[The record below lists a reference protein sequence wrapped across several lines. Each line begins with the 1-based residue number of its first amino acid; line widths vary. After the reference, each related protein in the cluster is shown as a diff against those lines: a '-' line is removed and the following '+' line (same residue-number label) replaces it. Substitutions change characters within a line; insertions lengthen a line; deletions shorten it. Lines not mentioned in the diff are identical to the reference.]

1 MTFLHFPAP
10 SCCFFRF
17 YVQFTSVYKYSQ
29 ENNGLFWEKT
39 TVVFEKTLDV
49 FGKTLDVFFK
59 TTVCAKNCLGDAVKT
74 AFK

>member
-1 MTFLHFPAP
+1 MTFLHFPAL

-49 FGKTLDVFFK
+49 FGKTLDVFLKQRYVFEGCFGWGK
-59 TTVCAKNCLGDAVKT
+59 V
-74 AFK
+74 

>member
-10 SCCFFRF
+10 SCRFFRF

-49 FGKTLDVFFK
+49 FEKTLDVFGKTLDVFFK
-59 TTVCAKNCLGDAVKT
+59 TTVC
-74 AFK
+74 F

>member
-29 ENNGLFWEKT
+29 ENNGLFLEKT
-39 TVVFEKTLDV
+39 TVVFEKTLDVFEKTLDV
-49 FGKTLDVFFK
+49 FGKTLDVFF
-59 TTVCAKNCLGDAVKT
+59 
-74 AFK
+74 

>member
-1 MTFLHFPAP
+1 MTFLHFPAL

-49 FGKTLDVFFK
+49 FEKTLDVFGKTLDVFLK
-59 TTVCAKNCLGDAVKT
+59 TTVC
-74 AFK
+74 F